1 MSEPFIGEIQIV
13 AFDFVP
19 RGWASCDGAL
29 LAIAQ
34 NQALFSLL
42 GTTYGGNGVQ
52 TFALPNLQNRVPMH
66 RNTSTHPQG
75 EVGGEA
81 SHTLTTA
88 ELPQHTHQLSA
99 TSTAAEVN
107 IPTNAFLAQGT
118 AVYQSASN
126 LVAMAPLVA
135 AGTGAAHENR
145 QPSLGLNFVIA
156 LVGLFPSRN

>member
-1 MSEPFIGEIQIV
+1 MADPFIGEIQIV
-13 AFDFVP
+13 AFDFPP
-19 RGWASCDGAL
+19 RGWAHCDGAL

-42 GTTYGGNGVQ
+42 GTTYGGNGMQ
-52 TFALPNLQNRVPMH
+52 TFGLPDLQNRVPMH
-66 RNTSTHPQG
+66 RSNTHPQG

-88 ELPQHTHQLSA
+88 ELPQHTHQLVA

-107 IPTNAFLAQGT
+107 VPTNAFLASGAT
-118 AVYQSASN
+118 VYQPATN
-126 LVAMAPLVA
+126 LVAMAPLATSGSSVP
-135 AGTGAAHENR
+135 HENR

-156 LVGLFPSRN
+156 LVGIFPSRN